1 MTELSLQ
8 QTLVTFEKKLI
19 NEGKDLT
26 LDKTVDIARTNE
38 LSQSQIKSMEGKR
51 CLKCKKANHFGNM
64 SKIRDQQVHK
74 VSENPYQISDSF
86 FC

>member
-38 LSQSQIKSMEGKR
+38 LSQSQIKSMEASDEVVHSV
-51 CLKCKKANHFGNM
+51 KKDEGPRR
-64 SKIRDQQVHK
+64 S
-74 VSENPYQISDSF
+74 P
-86 FC
+86 